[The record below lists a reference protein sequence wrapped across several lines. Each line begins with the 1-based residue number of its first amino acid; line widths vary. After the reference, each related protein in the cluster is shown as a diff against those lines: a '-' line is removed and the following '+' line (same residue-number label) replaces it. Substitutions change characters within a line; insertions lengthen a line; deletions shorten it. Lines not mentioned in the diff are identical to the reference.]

1 MDEVIDDL
9 DFENDEVQDGVQ
21 SPPEQKEVVKED
33 DFIDQILKSKGIEDK
48 SKIKFENESGEVEE
62 VDWNSLSNEDKI
74 NIFNSSTA
82 EGQDNN
88 GLDEAETDL
97 INTIRQSKLTP
108 AEYLQKIEK
117 DGVDR
122 YLSNQQSEY
131 LVDQYSDDELF
142 VADLMSRLDDI
153 SEEEARE
160 ALEKAKSNEILFAK
174 QIGALR
180 KEYRTIEEEN
190 QKQEKLEK
198 EYEAQEQFDRFKSS
212 VEKEINSLTNFSGYD
227 LNLDDDDKQELY
239 EFLTGVDAAGNN
251 HFAKA
256 LSDPATLVKAALLVL
271 NGEQMFK
278 DITDYFQ
285 KEITNVRKE
294 SFKKGQADVVYQK
307 KDIDKREYLDDLD

>member
-21 SPPEQKEVVKED
+21 SPPEQKEVIKED

-82 EGQDNN
+82 EEQDNN

-153 SEEEARE
+153 SEEEAWE
-160 ALEKAKSNEILFAK
+160 ALEKAKSNETLFAK

-294 SFKKGQADVVYQK
+294 SFKKG
-307 KDIDKREYLDDLD
+307 

>member
-294 SFKKGQADVVYQK
+294 SFKKG
-307 KDIDKREYLDDLD
+307 